1 MSSDPHAHATD
12 AHWQAQ
18 ERGRQA
24 AVNSPAAPMDADSRD
39 YLQIAQALRTLPRSA
54 PPADF
59 AATVARQ
66 IAPRTP
72 VALDHW
78 LLPPLLV
85 ALAVTITVAAA
96 GHARPW
102 WQALENAV
110 TRDDGHWL
118 LVSALCALTTWA
130 IRPLLRYALRQAG

>member
-1 MSSDPHAHATD
+1 MSTDPRTRADD

-18 ERGRQA
+18 ERGRLA
-24 AVNSPAAPMDADSRD
+24 AMAPPAAPLDADSRD

-66 IAPRTP
+66 VAPPAP
-72 VALDHW
+72 VALDRW
-78 LLPPLLV
+78 LLPPLLA
-85 ALAVTITVAAA
+85 ALVVTIAVATA

-102 WQALENAV
+102 WQALENAM
-110 TRDDGHWL
+110 TRDGGQWL
-118 LVSALCALTTWA
+118 LVSALCALATWA